1 MKRIATIT
9 SFLIA
14 ISSPLAIAQDF
25 GPADFPG
32 DTEKNAP
39 KSYHD
44 AWCRQ
49 LEKECRVIFSGRR
62 MTVEGFRGIEREQ
75 LIGFRTE
82 RDIKGKERYFYVKY
96 LNNRGFES
104 TALFMFVKKK
114 ASREFGLAL
123 SRWYE
128 QDPKPYPNYRYPASQ
143 GPQDTHG
150 RDKELNP
157 YGETPLKDLKGKTTE

>member
-1 MKRIATIT
+1 MKRIATIL
-9 SFLIA
+9 SFSIFLQP
-14 ISSPLAIAQDF
+14 SLAIAQDF

-32 DTEKNAP
+32 DIEKNAS

-49 LEKECRVIFSGRR
+49 LEKECRVRFSGRR

-96 LNNRGFES
+96 VNNRGSDS

-114 ASREFGLAL
+114 AAREFGLAL
-123 SRWYE
+123 ARWYE
-128 QDPKPYPNYRYPASQ
+128 QDPRPFPNYRYPNSQ
-143 GPQDTHG
+143 GPQETHG
-150 RDKELNP
+150 RDKGLNP
-157 YGETPLKDLKGKTTE
+157 YDNPSNNRLEGKDY